1 MPIVDRSLEAHRED
15 YTNVQ
20 WRGAGWFATMPRFG
34 EAP

>member
-20 WRGAGWFATMPRFG
+20 WRASVKRRDGL
-34 EAP
+34 